1 MLLGGDSAA
10 FSFPP
15 DLAASFGVSLA
26 QVTRDRGGS
35 LLVTPSL
42 APEALSAL
50 TAAVVGVPHFVL
62 DGTGENPY
70 YAFLAAADAIVTTE
84 DSVTEAAGTGKP
96 VYVQRLK
103 GGSTRIGRFHQLM
116 RERRATRPFA
126 GKIESRS
133 YAPINDT
140 ELVASA
146 FHRALFW
153 P

>member
-1 MLLGGDSAA
+1 MHSPRQ
-10 FSFPP
+10 SW
-15 DLAASFGVSLA
+15 AS
-26 QVTRDRGGS
+26 
-35 LLVTPSL
+35 
-42 APEALSAL
+42 L
-50 TAAVVGVPHFVL
+50 TSS
-62 DGTGENPY
+62 GTGPGENPY

-133 YAPINDT
+133 YAPINYT

-146 FHRALFW
+146 IRRALGLETAR
-153 P
+153 